1 MFYQTA
7 LLTPTILG
15 LAMEMD
21 DVVHVIPKY
30 AKWAPALPLLY
41 IFCISAF
48 FASFSSPLI
57 NLMNSLG
64 KAKIP
69 FIFMFIWTIATW
81 IFTPLLTHYFGYY
94 GFPITVMIIS
104 LSSVFVVRKAQ
115 EFVPFRILASI
126 YKPFFSTIAMG
137 IVMFFVKQIYFHTFQ
152 GVILTSLS
160 GAVTY
165 LFVLFF
171 VFKVNIIKEATSL
184 VGK

>member
-1 MFYQTA
+1 
-7 LLTPTILG
+7 
-15 LAMEMD
+15 
-21 DVVHVIPKY
+21 
-30 AKWAPALPLLY
+30 
-41 IFCISAF
+41 
-48 FASFSSPLI
+48 
-57 NLMNSLG
+57 
-64 KAKIP
+64 
-69 FIFMFIWTIATW
+69 
-81 IFTPLLTHYFGYY
+81 
-94 GFPITVMIIS
+94 MIIS